1 MELHLK
7 LLIILPE
14 EAYAIYTS
22 TPKLMSP
29 TDVKTLTS
37 FGEPFPAKACSMT
50 TSPGIPLA
58 ADSTSHSVAHQCGQ
72 PFAGHG
78 LSYVHRPNPM
88 RGLLNKCVDSFNR
101 RLLTVLK

>member
-58 ADSTSHSVAHQCGQ
+58 ADSAHHTPLPISVVNHSPATAFHTFIDQIQCAV
-72 PFAGHG
+72 F
-78 LSYVHRPNPM
+78 
-88 RGLLNKCVDSFNR
+88 
-101 RLLTVLK
+101 